1 MNTHLKRLLVFVLQH
16 IISEANNSLISEY
29 AKRESSWKRLQEVSY
44 SEDLKQ
50 LLESYLIS
58 EMERDEREKEKD
70 VDTNDIE
77 STIFVI
83 SEIYKLGLKFW
94 DGFKIYLDR
103 NKSEDYMTAFELHE
117 KLKKGKNLLPK
128 DISFG
133 KRTLALIQENP
144 PIVDEIKSLSKLEE
158 TITIEIKP
166 IYDKLLLWKKDDW
179 DKWISLADQT
189 KILNNIELANVK
201 SVRISLTKRE
211 LIKEQALLKAYESLK
226 KLKKFGLKI

>member
-1 MNTHLKRLLVFVLQH
+1 M
-16 IISEANNSLISEY
+16 ISEY

-44 SEDLKQ
+44 PEDLKL

-58 EMERDEREKEKD
+58 ETERNEREKEKE

-77 STIFVI
+77 STIFII

-103 NKSEDYMTAFELHE
+103 NQQEDYMTAFELHE

-189 KILNNIELANVK
+189 KILNNLELANVK
-201 SVRISLTKRE
+201 IRTYIFDKEGISKIAGIVKSV
-211 LIKEQALLKAYESLK
+211 
-226 KLKKFGLKI
+226 